1 MGILAAVMVP
11 HPPLIVPEVGRG
23 EEKKINDTII
33 GFTKAT
39 ELIAELAPQTIVI
52 FSPHSAYYS
61 DYFHISPG

>member
-39 ELIAELAPQTIVI
+39 ELIAELAPCETRRDRATGAEV
-52 FSPHSAYYS
+52 
-61 DYFHISPG
+61 